1 VVHDSPRP
9 GRFGQR
15 VMSRRTAVQSLAAT
29 AVVPLVTSTN
39 SAAAATRPTQRT
51 VLFDAAAFY
60 EPTAASWVLPLH
72 AWVHT
77 PADSI
82 ARKAAIAALFKAKYG
97 LDVTDATRATFDQ
110 RINVL
115 LADNMPNDSP
125 RIMVDDLAYRLPA
138 TAANGHTRFEAVL
151 KGPPD
156 DTALPNRISSP
167 TSEALAFVQRVTTE
181 GVSIISDIDD
191 TVKDSGVLDKRR
203 LWESTFF
210 KPFRAVPGMASLVT
224 RLAGAERVVHYVS
237 SSPWHLYEPL
247 RSWLITDGFP
257 VTELHLKHIR
267 LKDTTILDILKSPEK
282 TKPPLIAG
290 ILRRFPRR
298 RFVLIGDSG
307 EKDPE
312 VYGAVARQF
321 SGQVTRVLIRRAPGD
336 TSASARFAQ
345 AFDGLQRDLWQVFD
359 DPADVA

>member
-1 VVHDSPRP
+1 
-9 GRFGQR
+9 
-15 VMSRRTAVQSLAAT
+15 MSRRMAVQSLVAT
-29 AVVPLVTSTN
+29 AALPLVTSTN
-39 SAAAATRPTQRT
+39 IAAAAARPTQRT

-60 EPTAASWVLPLH
+60 EPTAASWILPLH
-72 AWVHT
+72 AWLHT

-97 LDVTDATRATFDQ
+97 LEVTDATRATFDQ

-115 LADNMPNDSP
+115 LADNTPNESS
-125 RIMVDDLAYRLPA
+125 RVMVDDLAYRLPA
-138 TAANGHTRFEAVL
+138 TSANGHTRLEAVL
-151 KGPPD
+151 KGARD

-167 TSEALAFVQRVTTE
+167 TSDALAFVQRVAIE
-181 GVSIISDIDD
+181 GVSVITDIDD

-210 KPFRAVPGMASLVT
+210 KPFRAVPGMPSLVT
-224 RLAGAERVVHYVS
+224 RLAGTERVVHYVS

-247 RSWLITDGFP
+247 RSWLIADGFP

-298 RFVLIGDSG
+298 RFILIGDSG

-321 SGQVTRVLIRRAPGD
+321 SGQIMRILIRRAPGD
-336 TSASARFAQ
+336 TSPAARFEQ
-345 AFDGLQRDLWQVFD
+345 AFNGLPRSLWQLFD
-359 DPADVA
+359 DPAEVA